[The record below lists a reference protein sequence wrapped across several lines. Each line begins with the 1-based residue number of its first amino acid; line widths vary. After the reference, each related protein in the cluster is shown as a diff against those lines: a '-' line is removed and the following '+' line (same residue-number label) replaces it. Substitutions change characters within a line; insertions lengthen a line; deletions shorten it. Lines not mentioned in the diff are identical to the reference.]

1 MDPSVG
7 WAAPAD
13 DPRNPWFSWEY
24 LRQNKEFL
32 TTALQQHISLTVT
45 SVLVAAAIAIPLAVL
60 ADRVSRLSGPILAFS
75 GVLYTI
81 PSLALFALLG
91 PVLGLKPRTVEI
103 GLVLYALL
111 AIVRNAMVGLHQV
124 PADVRDAARGMG
136 YGWIAMLWR
145 IELPLALPGIITGLR
160 IATVSTV
167 ALVTV
172 GQIVGFGG
180 FGNVIITGFNF
191 NYYKPQIM
199 AGTIGCLVLALTF
212 DVIIIT
218 IGRLLMPWARRRR
231 VAA

>member
-1 MDPSVG
+1 
-7 WAAPAD
+7 
-13 DPRNPWFSWEY
+13 
-24 LRQNKEFL
+24 
-32 TTALQQHISLTVT
+32 
-45 SVLVAAAIAIPLAVL
+45 
-60 ADRVSRLSGPILAFS
+60 
-75 GVLYTI
+75 
-81 PSLALFALLG
+81 
-91 PVLGLKPRTVEI
+91 
-103 GLVLYALL
+103 
-111 AIVRNAMVGLHQV
+111 MVGLRQV

-199 AGTIGCLVLALTF
+199 AGTIGCLTLALTF
-212 DVIIIT
+212 DLIIIA
-218 IGRLLMPWARRRR
+218 IGKLLMPWARRRR
-231 VAA
+231 TT